1 MKGTA
6 EEWVQLGTILSCQ
19 ADEPHAVA
27 TEVHTRFALE
37 SCLVTNGAGGCV
49 LLDGEG
55 AMAGLPVAFPAD
67 QDADPIGAGDHAAAG
82 WMFALLNGRSRL
94 DQVAAADIMGA
105 WAASQPASAPG
116 VPPAVRDLLA

>member
-1 MKGTA
+1 M
-6 EEWVQLGTILSCQ
+6 ELGLC
-19 ADEPHAVA
+19 A
-27 TEVHTRFALE
+27 
-37 SCLVTNGAGGCV
+37 AGWRGCH
-49 LLDGEG
+49 GRSSRG
-55 AMAGLPVAFPAD
+55 FPAD

-116 VPPAVRDLLA
+116 VPRRFETFSPNLHFYVTVAFACRVVGWSAYGFHQRPHHSG